1 MGVGDSPRQL
11 ALTLTGIY
19 LLVGALWIVFSD
31 QIASRIASDPAQLT
45 TIQTYKGWVFVLG
58 SGALIGF
65 LVFRSL
71 HRLREGELL
80 YTSLFAQGLVG
91 VYVVHEGHF
100 LYVNDRLAEILG
112 HDPKEVVESVS
123 VEDVVHPE
131 DRDLVL
137 ENMALR
143 ERGVVDQ
150 MQYSFRVQRP
160 DGKTVHAEVRG
171 RRLELGG
178 EPAVIGVCL
187 DRTQEV
193 RLGEE
198 VRRAQRFEAIGKLAG
213 SMAHDF
219 NNYLQAIKTPLELG
233 LMDLEQDHP
242 THSRFQEARD
252 AAGEAGYLT
261 RQLLHFGRAEPLER
275 EALELN
281 DFVRDSEGMLRN
293 LLPPEVALD
302 LELAPG
308 LPPTLMDR
316 SKLRQVL
323 VNLVVNAGDAM
334 PDGGRVVIRT
344 GLEPEDSK
352 NLRRRGGLDP
362 GIHLILEVEDT
373 GMGMEP
379 EVREKVFEPF
389 FTTKKDG
396 TGLGLSA
403 TFGIVKQSGGFVRV
417 RSQPGEGSTFQI
429 FAPADGPEAGAPG

>member
-1 MGVGDSPRQL
+1 MGRSPRRV

-31 QIASRIASDPAQLT
+31 QIASRVTSDPAQLT
-45 TIQTYKGWVFVLG
+45 TIQTYKGWAFVLG
-58 SGALIGF
+58 SGVLIGF

-71 HRLREGELL
+71 DRLREGELL

-91 VYVVHEGHF
+91 VYVVHRGHF
-100 LYVNDRLAEILG
+100 LYANDRLAEILG
-112 HDPKEVVESVS
+112 HHPKEVVESVS
-123 VEDVVHPE
+123 VEDVVHPD

-137 ENMALR
+137 ENLALR

-150 MQYSFRVQRP
+150 MQYSFRVRRP
-160 DGKTVHAEVRG
+160 DGETVHAEVRG

-178 EPAVIGVCL
+178 EPAIIGVCL
-187 DRTQEV
+187 DRTEEV
-193 RLGEE
+193 RLAEE

-213 SMAHDF
+213 SVAHDF

-233 LMDLEQDHP
+233 LMDLEHDHP
-242 THSRFQEARD
+242 THPQFQQARD

-281 DFVRDSEGMLRN
+281 DFVRDSEGMLKN

-308 LPPTLMDR
+308 LPPALMDR

-334 PDGGRVVIRT
+334 PGGGRVVIRT
-344 GLEPEDSK
+344 GLVPDDSE

-362 GIHLILEVEDT
+362 GPHLILEVEDT
-373 GMGMEP
+373 GTGMEP
-379 EVREKVFEPF
+379 EVREKIFEPF
-389 FTTKKDG
+389 FTTKTDG

-417 RSQPGEGSTFQI
+417 LSQPGEGSTFQV
-429 FAPADGPEAGAPG
+429 FAPADAPDADTPG